1 MAQGLVALG
10 RMLTLSLFEMG
21 TSMGEAVTVYISPQS
36 GPLFLGLPFLDIL
49 EILSNK
55 FPCKR
60 CANGKLFLAC
70 NFISEVLFSLMR
82 VLMMVNE
89 EKKTL

>member
-1 MAQGLVALG
+1 
-10 RMLTLSLFEMG
+10 
-21 TSMGEAVTVYISPQS
+21 MGEAVIVYISPKS

-55 FPCKR
+55 SHCKIS
-60 CANGKLFLAC
+60 ANGKLFLVC
-70 NFISEVLFSLMR
+70 YFISVALFSLMR